1 MHTVAEFWDLYR
13 DAILASVRPHTASG
27 YEVAWRRRVRDSFG
41 HRALNSITTFEIEAV
56 AATWQIKYSTKRDA
70 LACLSKIMRAAV
82 KAGLVPVNPCRGVEL
97 GRQEEGDP
105 TGRALS
111 RAEVGRLLAVL
122 PESGPYR
129 RFVVTMLF
137 TGMRIGEVAAVT
149 VGDCDLETGLIRVS
163 KTASPGR
170 SGELVVGPT
179 KNGKTRLVPI
189 ANQLR
194 PVIEEA
200 CAGKSMEDRAFPGPQ
215 GGYLNSKNLSRA
227 LKWPQIRVAVKNFPQ
242 TEAPLHW
249 HDLRHTALTNLALGG
264 LVMPDLM
271 AVAGHSTL
279 QVTQRY
285 LNTKADAAT
294 RAASIQSEF
303 YVDFEVT
310 PRRTSEGGG
319 AASSPA
325 LQGD

>member
-1 MHTVAEFWDLYR
+1 MHTVAEFWELYR
-13 DAILASVRPHTASG
+13 DAILASVRPRTASG
-27 YEVAWRRRVRDSFG
+27 YEVAWRRRVRESFG
-41 HRALNSITTFEIEAV
+41 HRALDSITTFEIEAV

-129 RFVVTMLF
+129 RFVVAMLF
-137 TGMRIGEVAAVT
+137 TGMRIGEVAALAVA
-149 VGDCDLETGLIRVS
+149 DCDLEAGLIRVS

-170 SGELVVGPT
+170 RGELVVGPT

-194 PVIEEA
+194 PVVEEA
-200 CAGKSMEDRAFPGPQ
+200 CAGKTLEDRAFPGPQ
-215 GGYLNSKNLSRA
+215 GGYINSKNLSRA
-227 LKWPQIRVAVKNFPQ
+227 LKWPQIRVTVKNFPPS
-242 TEAPLHW
+242 EAPLHW

-285 LNTKADAAT
+285 LNTKADAAK
-294 RAASIQSEF
+294 RAASIQSDF
-303 YVDFEVT
+303 YADFEVT
-310 PRRTSEGGG
+310 PRRTSEGGE

-325 LQGD
+325 LQGF